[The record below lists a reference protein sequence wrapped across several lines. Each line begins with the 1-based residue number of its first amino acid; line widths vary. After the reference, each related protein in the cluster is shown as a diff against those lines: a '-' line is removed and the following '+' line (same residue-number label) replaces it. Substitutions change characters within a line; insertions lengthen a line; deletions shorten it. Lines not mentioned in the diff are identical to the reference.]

1 MNLSTLKPAKGA
13 TRRNKRLG
21 RGVGSGKGGHSSTRG
36 NKGQK
41 SRTGNH
47 RMPSWF
53 EGGQMPLQRRIP
65 KFGFRNPNRVS
76 YKVLNLAQLEAHIE
90 RKTLNADAPIT
101 LEVLIEAGLIR
112 KNDRVKILGDGEL
125 TKSLNLEVHAFSK
138 SAEEKI
144 QAAGGTITCLS
155 AN

>member
-1 MNLSTLKPAKGA
+1 MNLSTLKPAKGS

-53 EGGQMPLQRRIP
+53 EGGQMPLQRRVP
-65 KFGFRNPNRVS
+65 KFGFKNPNRIS
-76 YKVLNLAQLEAHIE
+76 YTVLNLSQ
-90 RKTLNADAPIT
+90 LNA
-101 LEVLIEAGLIR
+101 LIESGKLTADVPVTPDVLYQAGQAK
-112 KNDRVKILGDGEL
+112 KNSRIKILGQGDL
-125 TKSLNLEVHAFSK
+125 TAALTVHVHAFSR

-144 QAAGGTITCLS
+144 LSAGGSIERLF

>member
-1 MNLSTLKPAKGA
+1 
-13 TRRNKRLG
+13 
-21 RGVGSGKGGHSSTRG
+21 
-36 NKGQK
+36 
-41 SRTGNH
+41 
-47 RMPSWF
+47 
-53 EGGQMPLQRRIP
+53 MPLQRRIP

-90 RKTLNADAPIT
+90 RKTVDADAPIT
-101 LEVLIEAGLIR
+101 PEVLIEAGLIR

-125 TKSLNLEVHAFSK
+125 TKALNLEVHAFSK

>member
-1 MNLSTLKPAKGA
+1 MNLATLKPAKGS

-21 RGVGSGKGGHSSTRG
+21 RGVGSGKGGHSSSKG

-53 EGGQMPLQRRIP
+53 EGGQMPLQRRVP
-65 KFGFRNPNRVS
+65 KFGFKNPNRIS
-76 YKVLNLAQLEAHIE
+76 YSVLNIHQLNSYIE
-90 RKTLNADAPIT
+90 SGKLNGGAPIT
-101 LEVLIEAGLIR
+101 PDTLIEAGLVR
-112 KNDRVKILGDGEL
+112 KNAQIKILGEGEP
-125 TKSLNLEVHAFSK
+125 TVALNLRVHAFSR
-138 SAEEKI
+138 SAEKKI
-144 QAAGGTITCLS
+144 QSAGGTIERLS